1 MVERIEADKFSK
13 KTSTKVSNIHVFC
26 RQQRLPQE
34 EEKRLTSLFGDFATD
49 SELLHNVKREPRWR
63 Y

>member
-13 KTSTKVSNIHVFC
+13 KISTKVWNIHVFC
-26 RQQRLPQE
+26 RRQRLPQE
-34 EEKRLTSLFGDFATD
+34 EEKRLTSLFGDFATA

>member
-13 KTSTKVSNIHVFC
+13 KTSTKVWNIHVFC

-34 EEKRLTSLFGDFATD
+34 EKKRLTSLFGDFATD

>member
-13 KTSTKVSNIHVFC
+13 KVSPKVWNIHVFC
-26 RQQRLPQE
+26 RRQRLPQE

>member
-1 MVERIEADKFSK
+1 MVERVEVEKLSK
-13 KTSTKVSNIHVFC
+13 KTATKVWDIHVFC

-34 EEKRLTSLFGDFATD
+34 EEKRLTSVFGDFATA
-49 SELLHNVKREPRWR
+49 SELLHNAKRAPRWR

>member
-13 KTSTKVSNIHVFC
+13 KISTKVWNIHVFF